1 MPPSTVSAVPLRLTG
16 SVATATGVVIATYE
30 RARGQT

>member
-1 MPPSTVSAVPLRLTG
+1 MPPSTASEMPLRLTG

-30 RARGQT
+30 SARDQT